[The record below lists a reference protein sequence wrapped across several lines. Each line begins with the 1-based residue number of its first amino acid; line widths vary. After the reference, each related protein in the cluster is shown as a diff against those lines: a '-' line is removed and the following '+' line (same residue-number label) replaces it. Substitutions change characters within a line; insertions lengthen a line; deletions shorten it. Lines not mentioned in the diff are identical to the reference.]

1 MMNKLLTR
9 LLALAALLLL
19 VTGTA
24 AAQDETYEDPQGRYT
39 VPIPTN
45 WTTEETDAYTLL
57 QSPEGTIRLYF
68 LVQPLDGSPAD
79 MIAAAWQQ
87 VHPDFSAEVE
97 NTLEPPSQPPV
108 ESSLVVNYKLG
119 DDSMIYQAVAQTVD
133 DDIYL
138 LLVEGPLVDVQRR
151 AAQIGIIGS
160 GYQITGT
167 QTSDLTGIEPR
178 VVDSEITE
186 ALEAYI
192 SELMP
197 QFKVPGMVIAIVQ
210 HGEIVYANAFG
221 VRRLGESAPMT
232 VDTHMMIG
240 SSGKSLT
247 TTMMATEVDDGL
259 MTWDTPVVEIIPQFT
274 MADPELAQR
283 ITVKNL
289 VCACTGV
296 PRRDLEFIIN
306 ASRLT
311 AEDVVESLSTFEVF
325 TDFGEAFQY
334 SNQMVATGGYVAA
347 AAGGAQWGDL
357 FDGYA
362 ALLRDRVLDPVGMPN
377 TTLYFD
383 DVIRRGQYA
392 TPHVLH
398 FGFEYAPA
406 ELDAEKVLIPVGPAG
421 SHWSTAEDM
430 ANYLIMQLNN
440 GVAVDG
446 TRVVS
451 EENLLVTRQPQVAV
465 SANASYGLGWIVG
478 TYKGLPL
485 IEHGGNT
492 MGFTSDLAFLP
503 DAGLG
508 VVILTNAQ
516 VTNTFSAAV
525 RTRLIDL
532 VFNDVDAEA
541 DAEGIQFALEQF
553 DRQTQPPENLRD
565 RVDLDTVQRYPGT
578 YTNAALGT
586 AVVELEDGKLYVMV
600 GGYRTDVLPVMEAND
615 PNTVDY
621 YITMQPPLTGFAL
634 RFVEDDSG
642 AVRLVLGQG
651 VTEYTFTPVE

>member
-1 MMNKLLTR
+1 MNKLLTR

-45 WTTEETDAYTLL
+45 WTAEETDAYTLL

-68 LVQPLDGSPAD
+68 LVQPLAQTPAD

-87 VHPDFSAEVE
+87 INPDFAAEVE

-108 ESSLVVNYKLG
+108 ESSLVVNYRLG
-119 DDSMIYQAVAQTVD
+119 DDNMIYQAVAQTVGED
-133 DDIYL
+133 VYL

-160 GYQITGT
+160 GYTITGT

-178 VVDSEITE
+178 VVDSEITD

-192 SELMP
+192 NELMP

-210 HGEIVYANAFG
+210 HGEIVYTNAFG
-221 VRRLGESAPMT
+221 VRELGESAPMT

-283 ITVKNL
+283 ITVRNL

-296 PRRDLEFIIN
+296 PRRDFEFILN
-306 ASRLT
+306 ASHLT

-325 TDFGEAFQY
+325 TNFGEAFQY
-334 SNQMVATGGYVAA
+334 SNQMVASGGYVAA
-347 AAGGAQWGDL
+347 AAAGVQWGDL

-392 TPHVLH
+392 TPHALQ
-398 FGFEYAPA
+398 FGFEYAPM

-430 ANYLIMQLNN
+430 ANYLIMQLNK
-440 GVAVDG
+440 GVAADG

-516 VTNTFSAAV
+516 VTNAFSAAV

-553 DRQTQPPENLRD
+553 TRQTQPPENLRD
-565 RVDLDTVQRYPGT
+565 SVDVDAVQRYLGT

-586 AVVELEDGKLYVMV
+586 AVVELEDGKLYVTV
-600 GGYRTDVLPVMEAND
+600 GGYRTDVLPVMEASD
-615 PNTVDY
+615 PDTVDY

-642 AVRLVLGQG
+642 AVSIVLGQG